1 MVQWCID
8 GVFGGFYNLTMKNNR
23 LSNFE
28 NIAQDLVEGSFRRL
42 FADQVLPADL
52 ANKLARAMEDS
63 AVDGTAADL
72 YEVGLHPDDLAVVN
86 GEGAELMEQ
95 LANYL
100 LRLAGQAGLVMV
112 GMPAIRF
119 VPDLSVGRRRMAIQT
134 AFSTPPTSEVTNT
147 RTLNRDRLNNQ
158 QLNIHP
164 LNQVDAY
171 LIIDGK
177 RHIALNQPLVT
188 IGRRID
194 NDIVIDMPSISRRH
208 AQIRWRYGRFVIYDL
223 GSRGGTGVNGTPI
236 TESVLHNGD
245 VISLSDVALIY
256 GEGMAE
262 DEQER
267 PRPSSASEDTLV
279 YGREG

>member
-1 MVQWCID
+1 
-8 GVFGGFYNLTMKNNR
+8 MKNNR

-42 FADQVLPADL
+42 FADQVLPSDL

-63 AVDGTAADL
+63 ARDGIAADL

-86 GEGAELMEQ
+86 EEGSALTEQ

-100 LRLAGQAGLVMV
+100 LRLSRQAGLVIP

-119 VPDLSVGRRRMAIQT
+119 VSDLSVRRRRMAIRAT
-134 AFSTPPTSEVTNT
+134 FSASPSEVT
-147 RTLNRDRLNNQ
+147 RARKFNREQ
-158 QLNIHP
+158 MKVHP
-164 LNQVDAY
+164 LNEVDAY

-194 NDIVIDMPSISRRH
+194 NDIVIDVPAISRRH
-208 AQIRWRYGRFVIYDL
+208 AQIRWRYGRFVVYDL
-223 GSRGGTGVNGTPI
+223 GSRGGTKVNGERV

-245 VISLSDVALIY
+245 VIALSDVPLIY
-256 GEGMAE
+256 GEGLEE

-267 PRPSSASEDTLV
+267 PRPSSASENTLV
-279 YGREG
+279 YGREE

>member
-1 MVQWCID
+1 
-8 GVFGGFYNLTMKNNR
+8 MKNNR

-42 FADQVLPADL
+42 FADEVLPMDL

-63 AVDGTAADL
+63 AHVGTTADL

-86 GEGAELMEQ
+86 AEGAALTEQ

-119 VPDLSVGRRRMAIQT
+119 VPDLSVGRRRMAIR
-134 AFSTPPTSEVTNT
+134 AMFSTPPTSDVTNT
-147 RTLNRDRLNNQ
+147 QTLSRERLNNQ
-158 QLNIHP
+158 QANLHP
-164 LNQVDAY
+164 LNEVDAY
-171 LIIDGK
+171 LIIEGK
-177 RHIALNQPLVT
+177 RHIALNQPLMT

-194 NDIVIDMPSISRRH
+194 NDIVIDLPSISRRH

-223 GSRGGTGVNGTPI
+223 GSRGGTKVNGTPVS
-236 TESVLHNGD
+236 ESVLHNGD
-245 VISLSDVALIY
+245 VISLSEVALIY

-262 DEQER
+262 DERER